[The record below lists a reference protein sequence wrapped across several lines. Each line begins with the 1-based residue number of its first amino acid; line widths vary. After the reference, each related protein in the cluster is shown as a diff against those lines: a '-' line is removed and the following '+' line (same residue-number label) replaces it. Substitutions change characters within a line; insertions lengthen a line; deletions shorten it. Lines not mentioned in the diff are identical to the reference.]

1 MADKEANNPAKG
13 HTVVAFLIFP
23 TRHNSFNVDSLKGQ
37 AITKQLRYVCV
48 CCVCGWVGVVLYVFL
63 SCGHVYVSVSVC
75 LYLYACNTTQ
85 NVHSVVLPCR
95 EVVNELQAKIGTKM
109 FEAALSGKILESENF
124 LDNED
129 RVKLKRC
136 IFASQVHIS
145 VMCICNIVRDV
156 PTVVGSDR
164 HRPPLTITQVK

>member
-1 MADKEANNPAKG
+1 MS
-13 HTVVAFLIFP
+13 V
-23 TRHNSFNVDSLKGQ
+23 
-37 AITKQLRYVCV
+37 VCV
-48 CCVCGWVGVVLYVFL
+48 SVCACVWSVCLWCVCVVCGCMGAYWVRVCTYVFL
-63 SCGHVYVSVSVC
+63 WCGHVYVSVPVC

-85 NVHSVVLPCR
+85 NIHNVVLPCR

-136 IFASQVHIS
+136 IFASQVHVS
-145 VMCICNIVRDV
+145 VMCICNTVRDV
-156 PTVVGSDR
+156 PTVVHS
-164 HRPPLTITQVK
+164 PSLK

>member
-1 MADKEANNPAKG
+1 M
-13 HTVVAFLIFP
+13 
-23 TRHNSFNVDSLKGQ
+23 
-37 AITKQLRYVCV
+37 
-48 CCVCGWVGVVLYVFL
+48 CCVCGWVGVGVYVFLSCGHVYVFL

-85 NVHSVVLPCR
+85 IVHSVVLPCR

-136 IFASQVHIS
+136 IFASQVHVS

-156 PTVVGSDR
+156 STVVGSDR